1 MAKWCKSKQEGTSC
15 DWQNGGV
22 HFILFFFFSCHLQS
36 TYDPPPGANYKMSQD
51 DDSFDVMEA
60 FSSAPVPEELTIQDQ
75 RKKRKAEKAKEKAQ
89 DK

>member
-1 MAKWCKSKQEGTSC
+1 
-15 DWQNGGV
+15 
-22 HFILFFFFSCHLQS
+22 
-36 TYDPPPGANYKMSQD
+36 MSQD